1 MECRASGKNAVDES
15 GKATDIESMMNAIEQ
30 LLTLARHYAARE
42 KLDLST
48 VSWRSLGDTKKLAA
62 LESGRDIQVRRCD
75 AAIQWFSDH
84 WPADLAWPTGVAR
97 PVRAVQPNDDSRKYA
112 SAHAN
117 QRTASDT
124 VETAHPLTPIIEPE
138 QVQS

>member
-1 MECRASGKNAVDES
+1 
-15 GKATDIESMMNAIEQ
+15 MNAIEQ
-30 LLTLARHYAARE
+30 LLTLARQYAASE

-84 WPADLAWPTGVAR
+84 WPASLAWPAGVVR
-97 PVRAVQPNDDSRKYA
+97 PNRAPDPSNESDHDAQS
-112 SAHAN
+112 HADK
-117 QRTASDT
+117 RAASDA
-124 VETAHPLTPIIEPE
+124 VETSHPLAPLEETE

>member
-1 MECRASGKNAVDES
+1 
-15 GKATDIESMMNAIEQ
+15 MNAIEQ
-30 LLTLARHYAARE
+30 LLTLARQYAASE

-84 WPADLAWPTGVAR
+84 WPASLAWPAGVVR
-97 PVRAVQPNDDSRKYA
+97 PNRGPDPCNESDHDAQSHADLRAA
-112 SAHAN
+112 SVA
-117 QRTASDT
+117 
-124 VETAHPLTPIIEPE
+124 VETSHPLAPLEETE